1 VEDTGVSEGQWW
13 SDRNQFWE
21 EIFDVDNFP
30 TMTAVWESG
39 GFEEPEDDFEFGLTR
54 VLDGIEVL
62 VAERRGTGEDTSP

>member
-1 VEDTGVSEGQWW
+1 VSEGQWW

-21 EIFDVDNFP
+21 EIFDVDSFP

-39 GFEEPEDDFEFGLTR
+39 GFEEPEDDFEFGLAR

-62 VAERRGTGEDTSP
+62 VAERQRAGQDKAKQ